1 MTLLAT
7 EEYVAAG
14 YFAATDYVGGIASG
28 VADTTTT
35 YVEEG
40 YIVDDYFRPGGV
52 EFTLSATL
60 TPIALTASATLD
72 VTVSMS
78 ATALRIKT
86 SPVQLSWQ
94 ATLNAVA
101 AKITDTSSTMN
112 AIFTA
117 EHTDDGGF
125 EAGFDVD
132 VTFEAAS
139 TLASSS
145 SLSCTPLLVKLFS
158 SSISASSSLTATAIE
173 YRTRR
178 VDAVAGS
185 RPHYPSTI
193 NEASINTTTKK
204 FGTGSLNV
212 NVHSVD
218 GANHWLEYTMT
229 DDDLD
234 KPAYL
239 SGGSMAIEFWA
250 RGATRIETWTS
261 DRSTDPDSD
270 EKGWVF
276 VTSNTGVWF
285 YGTQDS
291 GDQNND
297 NLLNGSFSGTDG
309 NFHHVAVRIDSPSS
323 TDTTWSMWIDGTRVE
338 TATAFLNI
346 GESTDTMFL
355 AFGVNENYSGN
366 PGTQGQSY
374 IDEFR
379 ILKGTPSELDTI
391 LGYDVGDSSITIPTA
406 KYTNNLNTRILL
418 HFDTDF
424 SFYDDDTG
432 IQLFDSTLPV
442 SASLTST
449 GVTLVE
455 ASATLASAFGMSVAE
470 TKFRPG
476 AATLSASASVNCVPL
491 KTLNA
496 SATLSASVTTV
507 IEPGTIKLGIVD
519 LPSVAAQLVAASKIG
534 DFFVNADVIFSLTST
549 PTVQT
554 GAIISINSVSSITTT
569 PEYIRGATATLPVSA
584 SLTATGERFLLGD
597 SSMSSSANLISTG
610 DRFRLVEADLQGF
623 FAQLSVGTKQTLNGA
638 VLNST
643 FGISIE
649 GSRIAGANATLDS
662 AFSVN
667 FGGGIV
673 ASATATLPGFFA
685 VLSVNKILHV
695 DEFVYIVPAENR
707 VFTINAENRTYTID
721 VENREY
727 IIKGAA

>member
-125 EAGFDVD
+125 EPGFDVD

-193 NEASINTTTKK
+193 DGASINTNTKK
-204 FGTGSLNV
+204 FGTGSLNI
-212 NVHSVD
+212 SVKSGD
-218 GANHWLEYTMT
+218 GGNRWLEYTMT

-234 KPAYL
+234 KPAAN

-261 DRSTDPDSD
+261 DRSTDPDTS
-270 EKGWVF
+270 ERGWVF
-276 VTSNTGVWF
+276 DTTNAGVGF
-285 YGTQDS
+285 YGTHDT

-297 NLLNGSFSGTDG
+297 NLLNGSFPGTG
-309 NFHHVAVRIDSPSS
+309 SNFHHVAVRIDSPSS

-338 TATAFLNI
+338 TATASLNV
-346 GESTDTMFL
+346 GKSTDTMFL
-355 AFGVNENYSGN
+355 AFGVNENYASQGTKGN
-366 PGTQGQSY
+366 SY

-424 SFYDDDTG
+424 SFWDDDTG

-449 GVTLVE
+449 SVTLVE

-476 AATLSASASVNCVPL
+476 AATLSTSASVNCVPL

-597 SSMSSSANLISTG
+597 SSMSSSVNLIGTG
-610 DRFRLVEADLQGF
+610 DRFRLVEALLQGF

-673 ASATATLPGFFA
+673 ASASATLPGFFA

-707 VFTINAENRTYTID
+707 VFTIGAENRTYTID